1 MKIAGIIAEY
11 NPFHNG
17 HALLIEKAREQGA
30 ECVVA
35 VMSGNF
41 VQRGEPALFRNDVR
55 VRTALEGGAD
65 LVLRL
70 PVNCA
75 VSGAKSFA
83 LGGVKIL
90 DALGCVDTLV
100 FGSECADTDLLC
112 RTSELIE
119 SEEVQNALSQEI
131 KKGVS
136 FAIARENAIRSFSPE
151 CANVIKNPNDILA
164 VEYISALKKT
174 GSSIKP
180 FAVKREGA
188 EHDSDISAGNIASA
202 SHIRNLIIGG
212 EKWDEFVPEKIY
224 KVLSNATD
232 EQKITDFSGL
242 ETAMLYRIRTS
253 SAEEIALC
261 PDASE
266 GIENRIIAASKDSST
281 LEELYAMVKTK
292 RYSHARIRRI
302 ILSLCLGLTA
312 ESVAD
317 GATYIGVCGF
327 TDRGASL
334 LKGAYKTAS
343 LPIITKAAELKNA
356 DEKVKTAYE
365 AECRAGDIYA
375 LLTDK
380 RGICSATAKEKP
392 LRKH

>member
-17 HALLIEKAREQGA
+17 HSLLIEKAREQGA

-55 VRTALEGGAD
+55 VRAALEGGAD

-83 LGGVKIL
+83 LGGVKVL

-100 FGSECADTDLLC
+100 FGSECADTGLLC
-112 RTSELIE
+112 RTAELIE
-119 SEEVQNALSQEI
+119 SEEVQNSIAEEMKTGI
-131 KKGVS
+131 F
-136 FAIARENAIRSFSPE
+136 FAAARENAVMKFSPE
-151 CANVIKNPNDILA
+151 CAGILRNPNDILA
-164 VEYISALKKT
+164 VEYISALKKL
-174 GSSIKP
+174 GSKIKP
-180 FAVKREGA
+180 YAIKREGA
-188 EHDSDISAGNIASA
+188 DHDSADPQGGIASA
-202 SHIRNLIIGG
+202 SHIRNIININGSWSG
-212 EKWDEFVPEKIY
+212 FVPEK
-224 KVLSNATD
+224 VFRVFSEAAG
-232 EQKITDFSGL
+232 EQKITDFSKY
-242 ETAMLYRIRTS
+242 ETAVLYRLRTA
-253 SAEEIALC
+253 SAQEIALC
-261 PDASE
+261 PDVSE
-266 GIENRIIAASKDSST
+266 GMENRIVSAAKEAST
-281 LEELYAMVKTK
+281 LDELYSKVKTK

-302 ILSLCLGLTA
+302 ILSLCLGITA
-312 ESVAD
+312 EMQAY
-317 GATYIGVCGF
+317 GAAYIGVCGF
-327 TDRGASL
+327 TDKGAVL
-334 LKGAYKTAS
+334 LKSAYKTAS

-356 DEKVKTAYE
+356 DKKVKEIYE

-380 RGICSATAKEKP
+380 TGSCSATLKEIPIKN
-392 LRKH
+392 